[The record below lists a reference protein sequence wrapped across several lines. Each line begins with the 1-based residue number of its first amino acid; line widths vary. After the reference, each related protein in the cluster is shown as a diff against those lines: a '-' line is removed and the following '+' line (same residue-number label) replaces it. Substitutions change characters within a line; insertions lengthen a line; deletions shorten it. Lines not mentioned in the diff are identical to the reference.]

1 MKKRSFFGHYKT
13 IFVNEFKGY
22 NASKFLKD
30 VLAGITVAAVALP
43 LAIAFGSSTV
53 EGLGPSYTSFGVIAG
68 MITAIFAGLVMG
80 ALGGGSFQISG
91 PTGAMTV
98 VLGSILAKNGVQGMF
113 MATMLAGIILL
124 VAGLLRFGKLIQFIP
139 RPVIVGFTSGIAVV
153 IALGQLG
160 NCFGIGLQGEN
171 VVQKVVYLFQHIQ
184 ESNWKAIV
192 LTVVATAIIFIYP
205 KKLSKYVPG
214 SLVSLIIVTLLC
226 LIPGLNKGAVDT
238 IGTIKGT
245 LINSEVLNFKAING
259 EMLISLISPAFTIAV
274 LGMIES
280 LLCGVCASKMKN
292 EPFDSNVELVAQ
304 GVGNIVIPFFGG
316 VPATAAI
323 ARTAVAVK
331 SGGQTRI
338 TSIMQ
343 SIVLIVCIF
352 ALPSV
357 IAIIPKA
364 ALAGVLFATAW
375 KMNEWKAIKE
385 YFSKK
390 KIEAIILYIVT
401 LVCTVLLDLTYAIL
415 IGVVLSLIIMVINT
429 KVKIEVSPIEKKYL
443 NVNETKE
450 TAIVYVTGSL
460 FFANAGEL
468 EKQVKLIINNF
479 ENFIFVFR
487 GVTYLDVS
495 SIEALTEMI
504 EMLNTNNKQYEFTGV
519 SENIYKKLEKDGFTK
534 LVGEQNFYKSLDRLL
549 LKDDG
554 ISQFIEK
561 E

>member
-98 VLGSILAKNGVQGMF
+98 ILGSILAKNGVQGMF

-226 LIPGLNKGAVDT
+226 LIPGLNNGAVDT
-238 IGTIKGT
+238 IGSIKGT

-343 SIVLIVCIF
+343 SVVLIVCIF

>member
-113 MATMLAGIILL
+113 MATMLAGVILL
-124 VAGLLRFGKLIQFIP
+124 VAGIFRFGKLIQFIP